1 MKHQKHFLGDG
12 WDGNDCD
19 CREGWDGNT
28 CREDVARA
36 PVFIR
41 DGYDDN

>member
-1 MKHQKHFLGDG
+1 MKHQRHFLGDG

-19 CREGWDGNT
+19 CREGWDGN
-28 CREDVARA
+28 ARRGNDTKSL
-36 PVFIR
+36 VFVR